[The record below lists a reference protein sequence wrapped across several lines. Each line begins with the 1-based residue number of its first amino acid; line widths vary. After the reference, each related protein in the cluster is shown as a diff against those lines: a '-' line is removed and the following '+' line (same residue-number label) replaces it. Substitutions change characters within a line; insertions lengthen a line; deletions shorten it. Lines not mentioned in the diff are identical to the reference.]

1 MLADSSCAQ
10 TAEMNREYV
19 HLSRLDKSCILLA
32 EIHLAS
38 QQLVFSIVSQH
49 SYGPEVVST
58 DMAEEGHGQR
68 TDVWWTSLSLV
79 PMSGL
84 ACPILPEGRRGSL
97 GSTLITVDLIHSF
110 ELSLGPMCEFL

>member
-1 MLADSSCAQ
+1 MYGQ
-10 TAEMNREYV
+10 TGTKFAKVSVALPVTLEFAKDGRIRSN
-19 HLSRLDKSCILLA
+19 DP
-32 EIHLAS
+32 
-38 QQLVFSIVSQH
+38 IVSQH